1 MRKKSVFLEYLEVIL
16 IALLLTLVIRTFA
29 VQAYRIPSGSM
40 LETLQIGDQ
49 LLVNRLAYG
58 LFVPFKDDPV
68 ISWST
73 PQHGDVIV
81 FEYPMDPSKDFI
93 KRVIGV
99 PGDKVSMQDK
109 VLYVNGVKMDE
120 PYVQH
125 IDASIDPRRDNFGPV
140 EVPPGKY
147 FVMGDNRDD
156 SRDSRFW
163 GFVGFNAIQGKAVVN
178 YWSWE
183 DWQVKWGRMGKLVH

>member
-29 VQAYRIPSGSM
+29 VQAYRIPSGCM
-40 LETLQIGDQ
+40 LETLQIGYQ

-163 GFVGFNAIQGKAVVN
+163 GFVGFNAIQGKAVVI